1 MPEEKKIDNVAEEES
16 DFADETKLEE
26 IKPAEEEV
34 KPEVQPE
41 PEEPEPEAVPPCYD
55 YDSDHLSKI
64 DEARQIF
71 LNTYKKKN
79 TLKTVVMMILL
90 VVILAGWLV
99 PSMIEAW
106 KNAALVIAMVVLAIC
121 LGIMGVY
128 SYFFKKKSE
137 VWIRDYFQTYY
148 HHLYAYA
155 IENIDVSAIESDMS
169 MKITE
174 DECAACKLYK
184 DIYKVGSRYN
194 ASFKYHD
201 LDCAIVDCAAQ
212 VRGEKMLQTA
222 FVGKFLRTPNTY
234 RGNGLYIYVKGN
246 KRALPPTATDGM
258 KVLEETKKH
267 IIWGEDADR
276 KYLTKAMKDKI
287 FAIET
292 NTVLVDFAISL
303 QEGRTYFCL
312 GYEDTLMVIPMEH
325 QLDLNPIHEF
335 KENFGKFLDIAEMFN
350 KKGN

>member
-1 MPEEKKIDNVAEEES
+1 MPEEKKIDNVVEEEES

-26 IKPAEEEV
+26 IKPVEEA
-34 KPEVQPE
+34 KPEVEPE
-41 PEEPEPEAVPPCYD
+41 PEEPEPEAVPPSYD
-55 YDSDHLSKI
+55 YDSDHLSAI
-64 DEARQIF
+64 DEARKTF
-71 LNTYKKKN
+71 LDTYKKKN

-106 KNAALVIAMVVLAIC
+106 KNAALVIAMIDLAIC

-148 HHLYAYA
+148 SHLYAYA
-155 IENIDVSAIESDMS
+155 IDGTDVSAIEGDMS

-174 DECAACKLYK
+174 EEFSACKLYK
-184 DIYKVGSRYN
+184 DVYKVGSRYN
-194 ASFKYHD
+194 ASFKFHD

-212 VRGEKMLQTA
+212 VKGEKMLQTA
-222 FVGKFLRTPNTY
+222 FVGKLLRAPNTY
-234 RGNGLYIYVKGN
+234 KGNGLYIYVKGN

-267 IIWGEDADR
+267 IIWGEDSDR

-292 NTVLVDFAISL
+292 NTVLVDFAISI
-303 QEGRTYFCL
+303 QEGRTYFLL

-325 QLDLNPIHEF
+325 QLDFNPVHEF
-335 KENFGKFLDIAEMFN
+335 KDNFAKFLEIAELFN